1 MAQTL
6 QTNIVIN
13 ATSNGFGE
21 IGNTL
26 SVLGAQIDEL
36 STRLIN
42 FGKDSIN
49 VYKDYEK
56 NMAEARV
63 ALATIYG
70 RDTKQLNDVMDDLD
84 VAATQ
89 WASSTVFHTDDVSN
103 AITEAARAGWDYN
116 QIMTGIPVAMELA
129 QAGSIDLSQ
138 ALYYITEAAMA
149 GGIAFEDLGNF
160 VDMWAFAANS
170 SNGSISTF
178 GDTMLKLGSVM
189 NFADSREELF
199 ALIAA
204 MHQTGTEGS
213 TAATLLRTAMMSIL
227 APSGTAGK
235 VLEQLGAT
243 DDEINEIRQ
252 DASKLQALEIL
263 GEHGFS
269 AFDDKGQAKPIL
281 EIFDGLGQALA
292 DIAGGYDKIDSNDTT
307 LGILGTIFG
316 KRGITGALNLI
327 NTMEYALSIRDQLLS
342 GEAEGYGEYAALTM
356 MDTLYGSMETWE
368 SKVEKLKQK
377 TGEALAPQLEDVHEM
392 LGGIVDSLSSMD
404 TGAFNALVAGLEV
417 IAAAG
422 PGLMIA
428 GGAFRFLAYAMTPA
442 GGIGLTVIA
451 LTAAAAAINELEK
464 VDFESKFGDLELD
477 SSGVQNYVQQLGQDF
492 QQAYSDVNQ
501 FKTALNE
508 AVTAY
513 TDASASFKESLLSDM
528 LTDVEIKE
536 GSEEY
541 TKLTGLGEQMISAI
555 IDGEKGAIANNYA
568 ALMNS
573 ITTSFAEGGDPDQ
586 VNDPIWAQMMN
597 VIEQGMRADIDRA
610 NELAQ
615 ELRNAL
621 TSALGDGHLTADEIG
636 KIQSIMDEQNALLAQ
651 QQDREHYLER
661 QKLLRKAQTLGLDAI
676 RESSEQIEKER
687 NAELEDLMSRQDADY
702 YDMASWYDK
711 AIEKGWNVPNTDG
724 TPGEH
729 AATKDDKNAALGAL
743 KEKQAQEQ
751 YAWSG
756 RFSDFLM
763 GLWTEGITSSDLSGA
778 WSALEQLAGDFR
790 QAGGIVTQE
799 AAKDFNTQVGGNEAW
814 QLSQYLTEMVN
825 ALGGYDA
832 LQGYADYFA
841 SQGDTDMA
849 QRYQQIMDMYDALGG
864 ANGAPGGTAMAG
876 TTGQGDYGDISGSYD
891 QMAALLKGAGTALT
905 PEGLIQNL
913 QEYRDV
919 MGMEPDT
926 SHWFDTLG
934 ENLYNQ
940 MAQAASD
947 AGFGGNITDWLDSLN
962 AEMEVT
968 PVMDESNLDTS
979 LDPIP
984 VDIQPRMDD
993 SDPMQQLQDQGV
1005 QVDVEGDTASL
1016 EATIDGADGQTLM
1029 EYVDGDASN
1038 LEMKIT
1044 SQDGKTLLEYVHGD
1058 ASHLASVIS
1067 KYDGKTITVHIH
1079 GVKDFASG
1087 GRATEA
1093 SIFGEAGPEWAI
1105 PEKHTQRT
1113 AELLDAARAASG
1125 FSWPELLARNGEAT
1139 TARSNTPVALVY
1151 SPTIYAE
1158 NAEGVEDKLIADK
1171 DRLDKWY
1178 KEKMMLDNLEVYT

>member
-26 SVLGAQIDEL
+26 SVLGAQIDAV
-36 STRLIN
+36 SQHLIN
-42 FGKDSIN
+42 FGKDSLN
-49 VYKDYEK
+49 VYQDYEK

-70 RDTKQLNDVMDDLD
+70 RDTKQLNDVMADLD
-84 VAATQ
+84 AAATQ
-89 WASSTVFHTDDVSN
+89 WASSTIFHTDDIGN

-116 QIMTGIPVAMELA
+116 QIISGLPVAMELA
-129 QAGSIDLSQ
+129 QAGSIDLSD
-138 ALYYITEAAMA
+138 ALHYITEAAKA
-149 GGIAFEDLGNF
+149 GGFAFEDLGDL
-160 VDMWAFAANS
+160 VDLWTFAANS
-170 SNGSISTF
+170 SNGSVESF
-178 GDTMLKLGSVM
+178 GDAMLKLGSSM
-189 NFADSREELF
+189 RFTDSKEELF
-199 ALIAA
+199 SLIAL
-204 MHQTGTEGS
+204 MHDMGESGT
-213 TAATLLRTAMMSIL
+213 TAATLLRNSIMRLL
-227 APSGTAGK
+227 APSGIAGSIMD
-235 VLEQLGAT
+235 ELGAT
-243 DDEINEIRQ
+243 DEEINEIRQ
-252 DASKLQALEIL
+252 DANKLA
-263 GEHGFS
+263 
-269 AFDDKGQAKPIL
+269 AFDTLKANGFDPFDENRQAKPIL
-281 EIFDGLGQALA
+281 EIYSELGSVLA
-292 DIAGGYDKIDSNDTT
+292 DIAGGYDNIVKNETT
-307 LGILGTIFG
+307 LGILSNIFG
-316 KRGITGALNLI
+316 VRSMTGALNI
-327 NTMEYALSIRDQLLS
+327 VTALEHAKELYDQMVN
-342 GEAEGYGEYAALTM
+342 GDAAGYGEYAAETM
-356 MDTLYGSMETWE
+356 MDTLYGATEIWE
-368 SKVEKLKQK
+368 SKVERLKQK
-377 TGEALAPQLEDVHEM
+377 TGEALAPQLEDVYEF
-392 LGGIVDSLSSMD
+392 LGGIVDSLSSLD

-442 GGIGLTVIA
+442 GAIGLTAVA
-451 LTAAAAAINELEK
+451 LAAAAAAINELEK
-464 VDFESKFGDLELD
+464 ADFESKFGDLELD

-528 LTDVEIKE
+528 LTDLEIKE

-541 TKLTGLGEQMISAI
+541 SSLTGLGESMIAAVQSGI
-555 IDGEKGAIANNYA
+555 ENNYA

-586 VNDPIWAQMMN
+586 VNDPIWVQMMG
-597 VIEQGMRADIDRA
+597 VIEQGMQADIDRA

-661 QKLLRKAQTLGLDAI
+661 QKLLRKAQTLGLDTI

-702 YDMASWYDK
+702 YDMSSWYDK
-711 AIEKGWNVPNTDG
+711 AIENGWMVPNTDG

-729 AATKDDKNAALGAL
+729 AATQDDKNAALGAL
-743 KEKQAQEQ
+743 KDKQAQEQ

-790 QAGGIVTQE
+790 QAGGIVTQD
-799 AAKDFNTQVGGNEAW
+799 AAKDFNSQVGGNEAW

-864 ANGAPGGTAMAG
+864 ATGAPGGTAIAG
-876 TTGQGDYGDISGSYD
+876 TIGQGDYGDISGSYE

-905 PEGLIQNL
+905 PEGLVQNM
-913 QEYRDV
+913 QDYRDI

-934 ENLYNQ
+934 EDLYNQ
-940 MAQAASD
+940 MSQAASD
-947 AGFGGNITDWLDSLN
+947 AGYRGNITDWLDSLN
-962 AEMEVT
+962 AEMQVT
-968 PVMDESNLDTS
+968 PVVDEDALDTD
-979 LDPIP
+979 LDPVEMP
-984 VDIQPRMDD
+984 VEP
-993 SDPMQQLQDQGV
+993 
-1005 QVDVEGDTASL
+1005 QVDEEDALESMEDQAINVTVDGDTGDL
-1016 EATIDGADGQTLM
+1016 EATIDGADGQTLL
-1029 EYVDGDASN
+1029 EYVEGDIAYLVMSIDSQDGRRLVENVVGDAS
-1038 LEMKIT
+1038 E
-1044 SQDGKTLLEYVHGD
+1044 
-1058 ASHLASVIS
+1058 LARVINS
-1067 KYDGKTITVHIH
+1067 YNGKTITVHIH
-1079 GVKDFASG
+1079 AVENFASG

-1105 PEKHTQRT
+1105 PEQHTQRT

-1125 FSWPELLARNGEAT
+1125 FTWPELLARNGGMNANPN
-1139 TARSNTPVALVY
+1139 NTPTTLVY
-1151 SPTIYAE
+1151 SPTIYAQ
-1158 NAEGVEDKLIADK
+1158 NAEGVEEKLIADK
-1171 DRLDKWY
+1171 ARLEKWLANKQMMDR
-1178 KEKMMLDNLEVYT
+1178 MEVYS

>member
-13 ATSNGFGE
+13 AVSNGFGE

-70 RDTKQLNDVMDDLD
+70 RDTKQLNDVMADLD

-327 NTMEYALSIRDQLLS
+327 NTMEYAVQLRDQLLG
-342 GEAEGYGEYAALTM
+342 GEAEGYGEYAAGTM

-442 GGIGLTVIA
+442 GGIGLAAIA

-501 FKTALNE
+501 FTTALNE

-528 LTDVEIKE
+528 LTDLEIKE

-541 TKLTGLGEQMISAI
+541 SSLTGLGESMIAAVQSGI
-555 IDGEKGAIANNYA
+555 ENNYA

-586 VNDPIWAQMMN
+586 VNDPIWVQMMG
-597 VIEQGMRADIDRA
+597 VIEQGMQADIDRA
-610 NELAQ
+610 KELAQ

-661 QKLLRKAQTLGLDAI
+661 QKLLRKAQTLGLDTI

-711 AIEKGWNVPNTDG
+711 AIENGWNVPNTDG

-729 AATKDDKNAALGAL
+729 AATQDDKNAALGAL

-790 QAGGIVTQE
+790 QAGGMVTQD
-799 AAKDFNTQVGGNEAW
+799 AANAFNNQVGPREST
-814 QLSQYLTEMVN
+814 QLQQYLTEMVN
-825 ALGGYDA
+825 ALGGYEA

-849 QRYQQIMDMYDALGG
+849 QRYQQIMDMYDALGQG
-864 ANGAPGGTAMAG
+864 PTQVSPQVGTQ
-876 TTGQGDYGDISGSYD
+876 GQGDYSDVAGTYGQID
-891 QMAALLKGAGTALT
+891 ALLKGAYGQNTSMT
-905 PEGLIQNL
+905 PEALSQYIGEQRGMGL
-913 QEYRDV
+913 
-919 MGMEPDT
+919 EPDWQAKFGDDLW
-926 SHWFDTLG
+926 SQF
-934 ENLYNQ
+934 NAA
-940 MAQAASD
+940 AQQS
-947 AGFGGNITDWLDSLN
+947 GFGNITDMIEAAVPSD

-1044 SQDGKTLLEYVHGD
+1044 SQDGKTLLEHVHGD

-1125 FSWPELLARNGEAT
+1125 FSWPELLARNGEAA

>member
-26 SVLGAQIDEL
+26 SVLGAQIDAV
-36 STRLIN
+36 SQHLIN
-42 FGKDSIN
+42 FGKDSLN
-49 VYKDYEK
+49 VYQDYEK

-63 ALATIYG
+63 ALSTIYG

-84 VAATQ
+84 AAATQ

-269 AFDDKGQAKPIL
+269 AFDDAGQAKPIL

-327 NTMEYALSIRDQLLS
+327 NTMEYAVQLRDQLL
-342 GEAEGYGEYAALTM
+342 GGDAEGYGEYAAQTM
-356 MDTLYGSMETWE
+356 MDTLYGSVETWG

-377 TGEALAPQLEDVHEM
+377 TGEALAPQLEDVQEI
-392 LGGIVDSLSSMD
+392 LGGIVDSLSSLD
-404 TGAFNALVAGLEV
+404 TGTFNALVAGLEV

-422 PGLMIA
+422 PALTLA
-428 GGAFRFLAYAMTPA
+428 GGAFRFLAYALTPA
-442 GGIGLTVIA
+442 GGIGLGLVA
-451 LTAAAAAINELEK
+451 LTAAAAAINELEEA
-464 VDFESKFGDLELD
+464 DFASKFGDLELD
-477 SSGVQNYVQQLGQDF
+477 ASGIRDYLQQLSDDF
-492 QQAYSDVNQ
+492 KSAYTEVEG
-501 FKTALNE
+501 FKTALDE
-508 AVTAY
+508 AVASY
-513 TDASASFKESLLSDM
+513 TEATGTFKSSLIQDM
-528 LTDVEIKE
+528 LTDADLSE
-536 GSEEY
+536 GTEEY
-541 TKLTGLGEQMISAI
+541 KKLTGLGEQIISAI
-555 IDGEKGAIANNYA
+555 IDGENGAIANNYA
-568 ALMNS
+568 IATKSVTELFGGEDVAPENPLWQQVIDALLTGYDDAIAQAETLGNNLREAM
-573 ITTSFAEGGDPDQ
+573 TSAFADGQ
-586 VNDPIWAQMMN
+586 
-597 VIEQGMRADIDRA
+597 
-610 NELAQ
+610 
-615 ELRNAL
+615 L
-621 TSALGDGHLTADEIG
+621 TSAEIGNIQSVIDEMNRLMALQAEADEYV
-636 KIQSIMDEQNALLAQ
+636 KQQSILRRGQSLGLESTEALLDEMQ
-651 QQDREHYLER
+651 QSINDDLEYIRQMNDRAYINTK
-661 QKLLRKAQTLGLDAI
+661 QGLDRQVERDEI
-676 RESSEQIEKER
+676 TPEQ
-687 NAELEDLMSRQDADY
+687 AD
-702 YDMASWYDK
+702 
-711 AIEKGWNVPNTDG
+711 ETLKG
-724 TPGEH
+724 
-729 AATKDDKNAALGAL
+729 L
-743 KEKQAQEQ
+743 KEAQNLQEKTVTGTKESLILDT
-751 YAWSG
+751 AEALISG
-756 RFSDFLM
+756 S
-763 GLWTEGITSSDLSGA
+763 GLEGA
-778 WSALEQLAGDFR
+778 WSALQALGDSYR
-790 QAGGIVTQE
+790 QNGGIVTQE
-799 AAKDFNTQVGGNEAW
+799 ALGNYGSEVTPIESMQTQQFLDTVI
-814 QLSQYLTEMVN
+814 QR
-825 ALGGYDA
+825 LGGYEA
-832 LQGYADYFA
+832 IKEYADYFA
-841 SQGDTDMA
+841 SQGEADLA
-849 QRYQQIMDMYDALGG
+849 RRYQQILDMYDAMGG
-864 ANGAPGGTAMAG
+864 RGQQQPMPEVGRQQAG
-876 TTGQGDYGDISGSYD
+876 DFEGYAGSYD
-891 QMAALLKGAGTALT
+891 NILQLLQGSYGGGLFGSGNGLT
-905 PEGLIQNL
+905 PESLAGYVKQMREL
-913 QEYRDV
+913 
-919 MGMEPDT
+919 GAEPD
-926 SHWFDTLG
+926 WFSYLG
-934 ENLYNQ
+934 SDLWSKFNAA
-940 MAQAASD
+940 AQEG
-947 AGFGGNITDWLDSLN
+947 GFGSITDMIEAAVPGD
-962 AEMEVT
+962 AEMQVT

-993 SDPMQQLQDQGV
+993 VDAAQQLQDQGV
-1005 QVDVEGDTASL
+1005 QVDVDGDTQQL
-1016 EATIDGADGQTLM
+1016 QATIDGADGQTLM
-1029 EYVDGDASN
+1029 EYVSGDATN
-1038 LEMKIT
+1038 LAMSI
-1044 SQDGKTLLEYVHGD
+1044 QDQNGKTLVENVHGN
-1058 ASHLASVIS
+1058 ASSLAATIR
-1067 KYDGKTITVHIH
+1067 KYDGMTITVNIR
-1079 GVKDFASG
+1079 GNKMFASG

-1105 PEKHTQRT
+1105 PEQHTQRT

-1125 FSWPELLARNGEAT
+1125 FTWPELLARNGGMNANPN
-1139 TARSNTPVALVY
+1139 NTPTTLVY
-1151 SPTIYAE
+1151 SPTIYAQ
-1158 NAEGVEDKLIADK
+1158 NAEGVEEKLIADK
-1171 DRLDKWY
+1171 ARLEKWFANKQMMDR
-1178 KEKMMLDNLEVYT
+1178 MEVYS

>member
-13 ATSNGFGE
+13 AVSNGFGE

-26 SVLGAQIDEL
+26 SVLGAQIDEI
-36 STRLIN
+36 SQHLIN
-42 FGKDSIN
+42 FGKESIN

-70 RDTKQLNDVMDDLD
+70 RDTKQLNDVMADLD

-89 WASSTVFHTDDVSN
+89 WASSTIFHTDDVSN

-160 VDMWAFAANS
+160 VDMWAYAANS
-170 SNGSISTF
+170 SNGSIATF

-189 NFADSREELF
+189 NFAGSREELF

-235 VLEQLGAT
+235 VLEELGAT

-269 AFDDKGQAKPIL
+269 AFDDAGQAKPIL

-292 DIAGGYDKIDSNDTT
+292 DIAGGYDKIDSNETT

-327 NTMEYALSIRDQLLS
+327 NTMEYAVQLRDQLLG
-342 GEAEGYGEYAALTM
+342 GEAEGYGEYAAETM

-377 TGEALAPQLEDVHEM
+377 TGEALAPQLEDVHEI
-392 LGGIVDSLSSMD
+392 LGGIVDNLSSLD
-404 TGAFNALVAGLEV
+404 TGTFNALVAGLEV

-422 PGLMIA
+422 PGLMLA
-428 GGAFRFLAYAMTPA
+428 GGAFRFLAYALTPA
-442 GGIGLTVIA
+442 GGIGLSLIA
-451 LTAAAAAINELEK
+451 LAAAAAAIEKLEEA
-464 VDFESKFGDLELD
+464 DFASKFGDLELD
-477 SSGVQNYVQQLGQDF
+477 ESGIQNYVQQLGQDF
-492 QQAYSDVNQ
+492 QQAYSYVNQ
-501 FKTALNE
+501 FTTALNE

-513 TDASASFKESLLSDM
+513 TEASASFKESLLSDM
-528 LTDVEIKE
+528 LTDLEIKE

-541 TKLTGLGEQMISAI
+541 TSLTGLGESMITAVQSGI
-555 IDGEKGAIANNYA
+555 ENNYA

-586 VNDPIWAQMMN
+586 VSDPIWVQMMA
-597 VIEQGMRADIDRA
+597 VIEQGMQADIDRA

-621 TSALGDGHLTADEIG
+621 TSALGDGHLTSDEIS

-661 QKLLRKAQTLGLDAI
+661 QKMLRKAQTLGLDAI
-676 RESSEQIEKER
+676 RESSEQVENER
-687 NAELEDLMSRQDADY
+687 DAELEDLLSRQDSDY

-711 AIEKGWNVPNTDG
+711 AIENGWMVPNTDG

-729 AATKDDKNAALGAL
+729 AATPEDKTAALGAL
-743 KEKQAQEQ
+743 KDKQAQEQ

-790 QAGGIVTQE
+790 QAGGMVTQD
-799 AAKDFNTQVGGNEAW
+799 AANAFNNQVGPRESA
-814 QLSQYLTEMVN
+814 QLQQYLTEMVN
-825 ALGGYDA
+825 ALGGYEA

-841 SQGDTDMA
+841 SHGDADMA
-849 QRYQQIMDMYDALGG
+849 QRYQQIMDMYDALGQG
-864 ANGAPGGTAMAG
+864 PTQVSPQVGTQ
-876 TTGQGDYGDISGSYD
+876 GQGDYGDVAGTYGQID
-891 QMAALLKGAGTALT
+891 ALLKGAYGQNTSMT
-905 PEGLIQNL
+905 PEALSQYISEQRGMGL
-913 QEYRDV
+913 
-919 MGMEPDT
+919 EPDWQT
-926 SHWFDTLG
+926 KFGDELWSQF
-934 ENLYNQ
+934 NAA
-940 MAQAASD
+940 AQQS
-947 AGFGGNITDWLDSLN
+947 GFGNITDMIEAAVSGG
-962 AEMEVT
+962 AEMQVT
-968 PVMDESNLDTS
+968 PVMDESSLDTN

-1005 QVDVEGDTASL
+1005 QVEVEGDTASL

-1029 EYVDGDASN
+1029 EYVDGDAGN

-1044 SQDGKTLLEYVHGD
+1044 SQDGKTLLEHVHGD
-1058 ASHLASVIS
+1058 PSHLASVIS
-1067 KYDGKTITVHIH
+1067 RYDGKTITVHIH

-1105 PEKHTQRT
+1105 PEQHTQNT

-1125 FSWPELLARNGEAT
+1125 FSWPELIARNGGMNAT
-1139 TARSNTPVALVY
+1139 PNKQAVTLVY
-1151 SPTIYAE
+1151 NPTIYAQ

-1171 DRLDKWY
+1171 ARLEKWWA
-1178 KEKMMLDNLEVYT
+1178 EKKMLDGLEVYS

>member
-6 QTNIVIN
+6 ETIITIN
-13 ATSNGFGE
+13 AQVGSGFGE
-21 IGNTL
+21 IGSTL
-26 SVLGAQIDEL
+26 SALASQVDEIGQHL
-36 STRLIN
+36 RN
-42 FGKDSIN
+42 FGKESIN

-56 NMAEARV
+56 NMAEAKV
-63 ALATIYG
+63 ALSTIYG
-70 RDTKQLNDVMDDLD
+70 RDTKELNDVMKNLD
-84 VAATQ
+84 AAATA

-129 QAGSIDLSQ
+129 QAGSIDLSD

-149 GGIAFEDLGNF
+149 GGIAFEDLGKF

-170 SNGSISTF
+170 SNGSIASF

-243 DDEINEIRQ
+243 DDEINNIRQ

-263 GEHGFS
+263 GQHGFS
-269 AFDDKGQAKPIL
+269 AFDDQGQAKSIL
-281 EIFDGLGQALA
+281 DIFDGLGAALA
-292 DIAGGYDKIDSNDTT
+292 DIAGGYDKIDSNETT

-327 NTMEYALSIRDQLLS
+327 NMMEYAVQLRDQLVG
-342 GEAEGYGEYAALTM
+342 GEAEGYGEYAAGTM

-377 TGEALAPQLEDVHEM
+377 TGEALASQLEEVQGF
-392 LGGIVDSLSSMD
+392 LGGIVDDLSSLD
-404 TGAFNALVAGLEV
+404 TGTFNALVAGLET
-417 IAAAG
+417 IALAG
-422 PGLMIA
+422 PALAVA
-428 GGAFRFLAYAMTPA
+428 GGAFRFLAFALTPA
-442 GGIGLTVIA
+442 GGIGFGLVA

-464 VDFESKFGDLELD
+464 ADFASKFGDMELD
-477 SSGVQNYVQQLGQDF
+477 ASGIQNYVQQLSSDF
-492 QQAYSDVNQ
+492 QQAYSNVNQ
-501 FKTALNE
+501 FKTALDE
-508 AVTAY
+508 AVASY
-513 TDASASFKESLLSDM
+513 TEASTSFKSSLLSDM
-528 LTDVEIKE
+528 LTDLEIKE
-536 GSEEY
+536 DSEEY
-541 TKLTGLGEQMISAI
+541 SKLTGLGESMISAVQAGI
-555 IDGEKGAIANNYA
+555 ENNYA

-586 VNDPIWAQMMN
+586 VSDPIWVQMMG
-597 VIEQGMRADIDRA
+597 VIEQGMQADIDRA

-621 TSALGDGHLTADEIG
+621 TSALGDGHLTADEVS
-636 KIQSIMDEQNALLAQ
+636 KIQSLMDEQNALLAQ

-661 QKLLRKAQTLGLDAI
+661 QKMLRKAQTLGLDAI
-676 RESSEQIEKER
+676 RESSEQFESER
-687 NAELEDLMSRQDADY
+687 NAELEDLLSLQDYDY

-711 AIEKGWNVPNTDG
+711 AIENGWMVPNTDG

-729 AATKDDKNAALGAL
+729 AATKEDKDAALGAL

-756 RFSDFLM
+756 RFGDFLM
-763 GLWTEGITSSDLSGA
+763 GLWTEGISSSDLSGA

-790 QAGGIVTQE
+790 QAGGILTQD
-799 AAKDFNTQVGGNEAW
+799 AANAFNSQVGPRESL
-814 QLSQYLTEMVN
+814 QLQQYLTEMVN
-825 ALGGYDA
+825 ALGGYEA

-841 SQGDTDMA
+841 AQGDKDMA
-849 QRYQQIMDMYDALGG
+849 QRYQQIMDMYDALGQG
-864 ANGAPGGTAMAG
+864 PTQVSPEVGRQ
-876 TTGQGDYGDISGSYD
+876 GQGDYSEVAGSYQQID
-891 QMAALLKGAGTALT
+891 ALLKGAYGQNTAMT
-905 PEGLIQNL
+905 PEALAQYMSDQRGMGL
-913 QEYRDV
+913 
-919 MGMEPDT
+919 EPDWQ
-926 SHWFDTLG
+926 SYLG
-934 ENLYNQ
+934 ENLWSQFNAA
-940 MAQAASD
+940 AQQG
-947 AGFGGNITDWLDSLN
+947 GFGNITDMIEAAVPGD
-962 AEMEVT
+962 AEMQVT
-968 PVMDESNLDTS
+968 PVMDESNLDTN

-984 VDIQPRMDD
+984 VDIEPRMDD
-993 SDPMQQLQDQGV
+993 ADPMQQLQDQGV
-1005 QVDVEGDTASL
+1005 QVEVEGDTASL

-1044 SQDGKTLLEYVHGD
+1044 SQDGKRLLEHVHGD

-1105 PEKHTQRT
+1105 PEQHTQNT

-1125 FSWPELLARNGEAT
+1125 FTWPELIARNGGMNAT
-1139 TARSNTPVALVY
+1139 PNKQAFTLVY
-1151 SPTIYAE
+1151 SPTIYAQ
-1158 NAEGVEDKLIADK
+1158 NADGVEDKLIADK
-1171 DRLDKWY
+1171 ARLEKWLAE
-1178 KEKMMLDNLEVYT
+1178 KKMMDRLEVYA

>member
-13 ATSNGFGE
+13 AVSNGFGE

-26 SVLGAQIDEL
+26 SVLGAQIDEI
-36 STRLIN
+36 SQHLIN
-42 FGKDSIN
+42 FGKESIN

-70 RDTKQLNDVMDDLD
+70 RDTKELNDVMKGLD
-84 VAATQ
+84 TAATQ
-89 WASSTVFHTDDVSN
+89 WASSTIFHTDDVSN

-116 QIMTGIPVAMELA
+116 QILTGIPVAMELA
-129 QAGSIDLSQ
+129 QAGSIDLSD
-138 ALYYITEAAMA
+138 ALNYITQTAKA
-149 GGIAFEDLGNF
+149 GGFAFEDLSDL

-170 SNGSISTF
+170 SNGTVKSF
-178 GDTMLKLGSVM
+178 GDALLKLGSTM
-189 NFADSREELF
+189 RFTDSKEELF
-199 ALIAA
+199 SLIAL
-204 MHQTGTEGS
+204 MHDMGETGTS
-213 TAATLLRTAMMSIL
+213 AATLLRNSMIRLL
-227 APSGTAGK
+227 APSGVAGGIM
-235 VLEQLGAT
+235 EELGAT
-243 DDEINEIRQ
+243 QEEIDEVRQ
-252 DASKLQALEIL
+252 DASKLA
-263 GEHGFS
+263 
-269 AFDDKGQAKPIL
+269 AFDTLKSAGFDPFDANKQAKPIL
-281 EIFDGLGQALA
+281 EIYSELGEVLA
-292 DIAGGYDKIDSNDTT
+292 GIAGGYDNIVKNETT
-307 LGILGTIFG
+307 LGVLSNIFG
-316 KRGITGALNLI
+316 VRSMTGALDI
-327 NTMEYALSIRDQLLS
+327 VSALEKAKALYEQLQS
-342 GEAEGYGEYAALTM
+342 GEAAGYGEYAANTI

-377 TGEALAPQLEDVHEM
+377 TGEALAPQLEDVHEI
-392 LGGIVDSLSSMD
+392 LGGIVDSLSSLD
-404 TGAFNALVAGLEV
+404 SGTFNALVAGLEV

-422 PGLMIA
+422 PGLMLA
-428 GGAFRFLAYAMTPA
+428 GGAFRALAYALTPA
-442 GGIGLTVIA
+442 GGIGLSLIA

-464 VDFESKFGDLELD
+464 ADFASKFGDMELD
-477 SSGVQNYVQQLGQDF
+477 ASGIQNYVQQLSSDF
-492 QQAYSDVNQ
+492 QQAYSNVNL

-508 AVTAY
+508 AVASY
-513 TDASASFKESLLSDM
+513 TEASSSFKSSLLSDM

-536 GSEEY
+536 DSEEY
-541 TKLTGLGEQMISAI
+541 SKLTGLGESMISAVETGI
-555 IDGEKGAIANNYA
+555 KNNYA

-586 VNDPIWAQMMN
+586 VSDPIWVQMMG
-597 VIEQGMRADIDRA
+597 VIEQGMQADIDRA

-621 TSALGDGHLTADEIG
+621 TSALGDGHLPSDEIS
-636 KIQSIMDEQNALLAQ
+636 KIQSLMDEQNALLAQ

-661 QKLLRKAQTLGLDAI
+661 QKMLRKAQTLGLDAI
-676 RESSEQIEKER
+676 RESSEQVENER
-687 NAELEDLMSRQDADY
+687 NAELEDLLSRQDSDY
-702 YDMASWYDK
+702 YDM
-711 AIEKGWNVPNTDG
+711 VPNTDG

-729 AATKDDKNAALGAL
+729 AATPEDKTAALGAL
-743 KEKQAQEQ
+743 KDKQAQEQ

-790 QAGGIVTQE
+790 QAGGMVTQD
-799 AAKDFNTQVGGNEAW
+799 AANAFNNQVGPRESA
-814 QLSQYLTEMVN
+814 QLQQYLTEMVN
-825 ALGGYDA
+825 ALGEYEA

-841 SQGDTDMA
+841 SHGDADMA
-849 QRYQQIMDMYDALGG
+849 QRYQQIMDMYDALGQG
-864 ANGAPGGTAMAG
+864 PTQVSPQVGTQ
-876 TTGQGDYGDISGSYD
+876 GQGDYGDVAGTYGQID
-891 QMAALLKGAGTALT
+891 ALLKGAYGQNTSMT
-905 PEGLIQNL
+905 PEALSQYISEQRGMGL
-913 QEYRDV
+913 
-919 MGMEPDT
+919 EPDWQT
-926 SHWFDTLG
+926 KFGDELWSQF
-934 ENLYNQ
+934 NAA
-940 MAQAASD
+940 AQQS
-947 AGFGGNITDWLDSLN
+947 GFGNITDMIEAAVPGG
-962 AEMEVT
+962 AEMQVT
-968 PVMDESNLDTS
+968 PVMDESSLDTS

-1044 SQDGKTLLEYVHGD
+1044 SQDGKTLLEHVHGD
-1058 ASHLASVIS
+1058 PSHLASVIN

-1105 PEKHTQRT
+1105 PEQHTQNT

-1125 FSWPELLARNGEAT
+1125 FSWPELIARNGGMNAT
-1139 TARSNTPVALVY
+1139 PNNKAVTLVY
-1151 SPTIYAE
+1151 SPTIYAQ

-1171 DRLDKWY
+1171 ARLEKWWA
-1178 KEKMMLDNLEVYT
+1178 EKKMLDGLEVYA

>member
-13 ATSNGFGE
+13 AVSNGFGE

-26 SVLGAQIDEL
+26 SVLGAQIDEI
-36 STRLIN
+36 SQHLIN
-42 FGKDSIN
+42 FGKESIN

-70 RDTKQLNDVMDDLD
+70 RDTKELDDVMKGLD

-160 VDMWAFAANS
+160 VDMWAYAANS
-170 SNGSISTF
+170 SNGSIATF

-269 AFDDKGQAKPIL
+269 AFDDAGQAKPIL

-327 NTMEYALSIRDQLLS
+327 NTMEYAVQLRDQLL
-342 GEAEGYGEYAALTM
+342 GGDAEGYGEYAAETM

-377 TGEALAPQLEDVHEM
+377 TGEALAPQLEDVQEI
-392 LGGIVDSLSSMD
+392 LGGIVDSLSSLD
-404 TGAFNALVAGLEV
+404 TGTFNALVAGLEV

-422 PGLMIA
+422 PGLILA
-428 GGAFRFLAYAMTPA
+428 GGAFRALAYAMTPA
-442 GGIGLTVIA
+442 GAVGLTAVA
-451 LTAAAAAINELEK
+451 LAAAAAAINELEK
-464 VDFESKFGDLELD
+464 ADFASKFGDMELD
-477 SSGVQNYVQQLGQDF
+477 ASGIQNYVQQLSSDF
-492 QQAYSDVNQ
+492 QQAYSNVNL

-508 AVTAY
+508 AVASY
-513 TDASASFKESLLSDM
+513 TEASSSFKSSLLSDM

-536 GSEEY
+536 DSEEY
-541 TKLTGLGEQMISAI
+541 SKLTGLGESMIAAVQSGI
-555 IDGEKGAIANNYA
+555 ENNYA
-568 ALMNS
+568 KLMNS

-586 VNDPIWAQMMN
+586 VSDPIWVQMMG
-597 VIEQGMRADIDRA
+597 VIEQGMQADINRA

-636 KIQSIMDEQNALLAQ
+636 KIQSIMDEQNALLAK

-661 QKLLRKAQTLGLDAI
+661 QRILRKAQTLGLDAI

-687 NAELEDLMSRQDADY
+687 NAELEDLLYNQSADY
-702 YDMASWYDK
+702 YDTASYYDE
-711 AIEKGWNVPNTDG
+711 AIKNGWMVPNTDG

-729 AATKDDKNAALGAL
+729 AATQDDKNAALGAL

-790 QAGGIVTQE
+790 QAGGIVTQD
-799 AAKDFNTQVGGNEAW
+799 AAKNFNSQVGGNEAW

-841 SQGDTDMA
+841 SQGDTEMA

-905 PEGLIQNL
+905 PEGLVQNL
-913 QEYRDV
+913 QEYRDI

-947 AGFGGNITDWLDSLN
+947 AGFGGNITDWLDSLS

-968 PVMDESNLDTS
+968 PVVDEDALDTD
-979 LDPIP
+979 LDPVEMP
-984 VDIQPRMDD
+984 VEPVIEVSKDEIAAMQDEGVD
-993 SDPMQQLQDQGV
+993 VQVNGDTEELVATINAEDGQQLMALVGG
-1005 QVDVEGDTASL
+1005 DVTELDADIYS
-1016 EATIDGADGQTLM
+1016 EDGL
-1029 EYVDGDASN
+1029 
-1038 LEMKIT
+1038 
-1044 SQDGKTLLEYVHGD
+1044 TLLEHVHGD
-1058 ASHLASVIS
+1058 PSHLKNAIDSQN
-1067 KYDGKTITVHIH
+1067 GRTITVHIH
-1079 GVKDFASG
+1079 GVRDFASG

-1125 FSWPELLARNGEAT
+1125 FTWPELLARNGGMNANPN
-1139 TARSNTPVALVY
+1139 NTPTTLVY
-1151 SPTIYAE
+1151 SPTIYAQ
-1158 NAEGVEDKLIADK
+1158 NAEGVEEKLIADK
-1171 DRLDKWY
+1171 ARLEKWFANKQMMDR
-1178 KEKMMLDNLEVYT
+1178 MEVYS

>member
-26 SVLGAQIDEL
+26 SVLGAQIDAV
-36 STRLIN
+36 SQHLIN
-42 FGKDSIN
+42 FGKDSLN
-49 VYKDYEK
+49 VYQDYEK

-149 GGIAFEDLGNF
+149 GGIAFEDLGNL
-160 VDMWAFAANS
+160 VDMWAYAANS
-170 SNGSISTF
+170 SNGSIATF

-189 NFADSREELF
+189 NFAGSREELF

-235 VLEQLGAT
+235 VLEELGAT

-269 AFDDKGQAKPIL
+269 AFDDAGQAKPIL

-292 DIAGGYDKIDSNDTT
+292 DIAGGYDKIDSNETT

-327 NTMEYALSIRDQLLS
+327 NTMEYAVQLRDQLL
-342 GEAEGYGEYAALTM
+342 GGDAEGYGEYAAETM
-356 MDTLYGSMETWE
+356 MDTLYGSMETWG

-377 TGEALAPQLEDVHEM
+377 TGEALAPQLEDVQAI
-392 LGGIVDSLSSMD
+392 LGGIVDNLSSLD
-404 TGAFNALVAGLEV
+404 TGTFNALVAGLEV

-422 PGLMIA
+422 PGLMLA
-428 GGAFRFLAYAMTPA
+428 GGAFRFLAYALTPA
-442 GGIGLTVIA
+442 GGIGLGLIA
-451 LTAAAAAINELEK
+451 LAAAAAAIEKLEEA
-464 VDFESKFGDLELD
+464 DFASKFGDLELD
-477 SSGVQNYVQQLGQDF
+477 SSGVQNYVQQLSQDF

-528 LTDVEIKE
+528 LTDLEIKE

-541 TKLTGLGEQMISAI
+541 SSLTGLGESMIAAVQSGI
-555 IDGEKGAIANNYA
+555 ENNYA

-586 VNDPIWAQMMN
+586 VNDPIWVQMMG
-597 VIEQGMRADIDRA
+597 VIEQGMQADIDRA

-711 AIEKGWNVPNTDG
+711 AIENGWNVPNTDG

-729 AATKDDKNAALGAL
+729 AATQDDKNAALGAL

-790 QAGGIVTQE
+790 QAGGMVTQD
-799 AAKDFNTQVGGNEAW
+799 AANAFNNQVGPREST
-814 QLSQYLTEMVN
+814 QLQQYLTEMVN
-825 ALGGYDA
+825 ALGGYEA

-849 QRYQQIMDMYDALGG
+849 QRYQQIMDMYDALGQG
-864 ANGAPGGTAMAG
+864 PTQVSPQVGTQ
-876 TTGQGDYGDISGSYD
+876 GQGDYSDVAGTYGQID
-891 QMAALLKGAGTALT
+891 ALLKGAYGQNTSMT
-905 PEGLIQNL
+905 PEALSQYIDEQRGMGL
-913 QEYRDV
+913 
-919 MGMEPDT
+919 EPD
-926 SHWFDTLG
+926 WQAKLG
-934 ENLYNQ
+934 DDLWSQFNAA
-940 MAQAASD
+940 AQQS
-947 AGFGGNITDWLDSLN
+947 GFGNITDMIEAAVPSDT
-962 AEMEVT
+962 EMEVT

-1044 SQDGKTLLEYVHGD
+1044 SQDGKTLLEHVHGD

-1125 FSWPELLARNGEAT
+1125 FSWPELLARNGEAAT
-1139 TARSNTPVALVY
+1139 GRSSTPVALVY

-1178 KEKMMLDNLEVYT
+1178 KEKMMLDNLEVYA